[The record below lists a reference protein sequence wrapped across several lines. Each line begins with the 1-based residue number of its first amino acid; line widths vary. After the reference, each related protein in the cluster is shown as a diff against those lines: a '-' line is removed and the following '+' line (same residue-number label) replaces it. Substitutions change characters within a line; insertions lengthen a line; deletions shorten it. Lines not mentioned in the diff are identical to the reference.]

1 MRLGVSYT
9 ADLIGLKPTMNYYD
23 RSQNGD
29 VRWYD
34 WIAVFWLTIVVWIIG
49 QLAFTSPFTNMLS
62 KLDPEAGVKL
72 NDLMANGMDPQNLT
86 YIGIGSLFALI
97 GVIMAGVAYGVHYF
111 GTKSMP
117 SQITGLAGAV
127 LTFIGGGFFV
137 AGTSDMAEAN
147 SLILSVIGLSP
158 VAYMLMLLTFP
169 AALVGLYL
177 GWKLVHKLPLTAL
190 HTSFSKFRW
199 KRALQAFIIMW
210 VVLGTYGFIM
220 SRISD
225 NPPEFV
231 FDTARF
237 LPYAILSLLLL
248 PIQSAT
254 EEIVVRGYMNK
265 GLVHW
270 FGNKWVAFTLTS
282 GLFMALHLSN
292 PEALAGAEAGN
303 LPIVMS
309 GYFFFGFAACLM
321 VLIDDGLESA
331 IGVHAGNNTFA
342 AIFVNYENSVLPT
355 PSIWQVKAE
364 PTGDAIT
371 IIIILSIVLG
381 LLYITRKPRP
391 NAAIG

>member
-1 MRLGVSYT
+1 
-9 ADLIGLKPTMNYYD
+9 MNYYD
-23 RSQNGD
+23 RTQNGD

-49 QLAFTSPFTNMLS
+49 QLAFTSPFTAMLTD
-62 KLDPEAGVKL
+62 LDPEAGAQL
-72 NDLMANGMDPQNLT
+72 NEVMAGGMDAQGLA
-86 YIGIGSLFALI
+86 YVAIGSLFVVV
-97 GVIMAGVAYGVHYF
+97 GVIMAAIAYGVHYL
-111 GTKSMP
+111 GTKGMP
-117 SQITGLAGAV
+117 SQITGLIGAL

-137 AGTSDMAEAN
+137 AGTGELAEAN

-177 GWKLVHKLPLTAL
+177 GWKIVHKLPLTAL

-199 KRALQAFIIMW
+199 KRAVQAFIIMW

-231 FDTARF
+231 FDAARF

-265 GLVHW
+265 GLTHW

-282 GLFMALHLSN
+282 GLFMALHLAN
-292 PEALAGAEAGN
+292 PEAQAGAAAGN

-342 AIFVNYENSVLPT
+342 AIFINYENSVLPT

-364 PTGDAIT
+364 PTGDAISV
-371 IIIILSIVLG
+371 IIILSIVLA
-381 LLYITRKPRP
+381 LLYVTRKPRTVVVTS
-391 NAAIG
+391 